1 LSRLVARRYAKAL
14 LEIGAKAGTLDQ
26 LQKELDLL
34 GAMVAQSADLQ
45 RLLAS
50 PMALPKKK
58 AEVMEAILKQAGAS
72 VTMQRFVK
80 VVAEGGRLPILPIL
94 AEVFHDLVDE
104 KNGVVVAKVTSAQA
118 LSEAQQAALKT
129 SLAGRTGKTVRL
141 TLTQDASL
149 LGGLKVQVGSTVLDA
164 SLKGRLALLKQQ
176 LLTA

>member
-14 LEIGAKAGTLDQ
+14 LEIGAKAGALDQ
-26 LQKELDLL
+26 LQSELDRL
-34 GAMVAQSADLQ
+34 GAMMAQSPDLQ

-80 VVAEGGRLPILPIL
+80 VVAEAGRLAILPIL
-94 AEVFHDLVDE
+94 AEVFHDLVDQ

-118 LSEAQQAALKT
+118 LSDAQQASLKS
-129 SLAGRTGKTVRL
+129 SLGARTGKTVRL
-141 TLTQDASL
+141 TLAQDPSL
-149 LGGLKVQVGSTVLDA
+149 LGGLKVQVGSTVYDA
-164 SLKGRLALLKQQ
+164 SLSGRLAILKQQ

>member
-1 LSRLVARRYAKAL
+1 MSRLVARRYAKAL

-72 VTMQRFVK
+72 TTMQRFVK
-80 VVAEGGRLPILPIL
+80 VVAEGGRLAILPIL

-118 LSEAQQAALKT
+118 LSDSQQSALKA
-129 SLAGRTGKTVRL
+129 SLAARTGKTVRL
-141 TLTQDASL
+141 ALAQDASL
-149 LGGLKVQVGSTVLDA
+149 LGGLKVQVGSTVFDA
-164 SLKGRLALLKQQ
+164 SLRGRLAILKQQ
-176 LLTA
+176 LLNA